1 MGVEVAIA
9 SAAAMS
15 KVTISNGHCTV
26 SEKKLGDE
34 TMGLNVV
41 EPGFLVH
48 QLAALDRFL
57 EKIST
62 LSYPVFQSHLAQFV
76 TPVGPVIRDSVKTF

>member
-1 MGVEVAIA
+1 
-9 SAAAMS
+9 
-15 KVTISNGHCTV
+15 
-26 SEKKLGDE
+26 
-34 TMGLNVV
+34 MGLNVV